1 MFKCSPLGLFLES
14 LFYASLLCPS
24 ACDLKIDQCAILIDA
39 SFPKMHLEDRGEGRL
54 AGGVT
59 SKNAHV
65 HLLDFL
71 KGGTHVLARL
81 AVQESRSA
89 LTIKWRLVCFAEY
102 QNGFQ
107 S

>member
-1 MFKCSPLGLFLES
+1 MLKCSPLGLFLDS
-14 LFYASLLCPS
+14 LFYASLLCPF

-59 SKNAHV
+59 SKN
-65 HLLDFL
+65 
-71 KGGTHVLARL
+71 GGHPCVSQARSTGVLTL
-81 AVQESRSA
+81 
-89 LTIKWRLVCFAEY
+89 KWRLVCLAEY